1 MRSTVE
7 TNCHRNNF
15 HGSDDFLFS
24 YASFLVFFDF
34 ILGFTSTKTRRK
46 AFFQHC
52 RQFRLKCDEKV
63 TVTAL

>member
-24 YASFLVFFDF
+24 YASFLVFDF
-34 ILGFTSTKTRRK
+34 IFGGLHQLKTRRK
-46 AFFQHC
+46 AFSALQAISF
-52 RQFRLKCDEKV
+52 KV
-63 TVTAL
+63 